1 MRKKVITKEC
11 PSCDDMKIN
20 EDNEFE
26 CLWGNSK
33 ISKILKD
40 PKGRM
45 KNCSLKRGE

>member
-1 MRKKVITKEC
+1 MRKKTLTKDC
-11 PSCDDMKIN
+11 PSCKTMQIN

-40 PKGRM
+40 PKGKM
-45 KNCSLKRGE
+45 KNCTLKGKE